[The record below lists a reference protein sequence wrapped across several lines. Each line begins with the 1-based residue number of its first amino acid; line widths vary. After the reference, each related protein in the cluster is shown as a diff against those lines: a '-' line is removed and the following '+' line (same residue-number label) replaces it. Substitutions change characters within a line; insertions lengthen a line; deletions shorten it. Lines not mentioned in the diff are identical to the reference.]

1 MNIEEFIK
9 HCKEGNPI
17 SSKDKELAPLLY
29 ECSQNAIKV
38 TMQINNSYHTTDE
51 VRKLFEQLT
60 GEKIDGSFTCF
71 PPFYTDFGRNIKIG
85 KNVFF
90 NTGCSFQDRGG
101 ITIGDNVFIGMNVI
115 ISTLNHGIEIQ
126 NRSTTYP
133 SKVTIGNNVWIGSGA
148 NILPGVSIGSGANI
162 LPGVSIG
169 DNSIIAAGTLVNK
182 DVPSNVIVGGVPAKV
197 IKDINGIYSVKKAI

>member
-17 SSKDKELAPLLY
+17 SSEDKELAPLLY

-60 GEKIDGSFTCF
+60 GEKIDESFTCF

-133 SKVTIGNNVWIGSGA
+133 SKVKIGNNVWIGSGA
-148 NILPGVSIGSGANI
+148 NILPGVT
-162 LPGVSIG
+162 IG

-182 DVPSNVIVGGVPAKV
+182 DVPSNVIVGGVPAK
-197 IKDINGIYSVKKAI
+197 IIRNL